1 MGVTGTRIVNDDL
14 HSNKNGN
21 KNVVWRKKTI
31 HFWWYLGWIYN
42 PTGGGKGGG
51 VIQKDINHYIVWVVA
66 KPKVTFNVFAK
77 NFKKTYLDVSG
88 SPDVNSRNTDR

>member
-1 MGVTGTRIVNDDL
+1 MGVTGTRFVNDDL

-21 KNVVWRKKTI
+21 KNVVGRKKTI
-31 HFWWYLGWIYN
+31 HFWYN